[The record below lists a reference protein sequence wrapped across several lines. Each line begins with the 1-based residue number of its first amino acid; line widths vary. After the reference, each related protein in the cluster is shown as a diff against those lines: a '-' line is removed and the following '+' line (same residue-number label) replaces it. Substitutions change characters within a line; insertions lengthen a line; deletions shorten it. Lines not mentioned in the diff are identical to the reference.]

1 MPESLEDLDLL
12 LVMHAKPR
20 VVRRDGIHFQGL
32 RYSHAT
38 LAAYVGDAV
47 TIRYDPRD
55 LSEIRVFHHE
65 QFLCRAVSE
74 AHAGE
79 VVTLKDIQAARRA
92 HRRALRT
99 AIMSASHGSWIFC
112 RATPQSGLQAEAPQP
127 ARARPQTKLRLY
139 QEDDP

>member
-1 MPESLEDLDLL
+1 VTAFTS
-12 LVMHAKPR
+12 K
-20 VVRRDGIHFQGL
+20 GC
-32 RYSHAT
+32 
-38 LAAYVGDAV
+38 YVGDAI

-55 LSEIRVFHHE
+55 LAEIRVFHRE

-74 AHAGE
+74 EHAGD

-99 AIMSASHGSWIFC
+99 TINERVARVVDFLPVH
-112 RATPQSGLQAEAPQP
+112 APSELPAAAPPP

-139 QEDDP
+139 QEDVL